1 MHISIQMH
9 LYVNLLNLVECSI
22 FRHKWFEKTPAWP
35 VFKTA
40 GIKKWAI
47 QGSWREAPKGLKGCI
62 TIQKQHMQFSS
73 GKFKI
78 PRHFKWTKNNQFLE
92 IMPFFSP
99 RETIHGQNPFFGEQI
114 SLMLF
119 APSKNHGQ
127 SHGRSADPMRI
138 LGYIYIYIILGEPSV
153 KKKTTSL
160 YL

>member
-1 MHISIQMH
+1 
-9 LYVNLLNLVECSI
+9 
-22 FRHKWFEKTPAWP
+22 
-35 VFKTA
+35 
-40 GIKKWAI
+40 
-47 QGSWREAPKGLKGCI
+47 
-62 TIQKQHMQFSS
+62 MQFSS

-138 LGYIYIYIILGEPSV
+138 LGYIYIYIYIILGEPSV